1 MPQNGFPRTSR
12 LLKHAEFDQVYKH
25 GKRHFSSSMTFF
37 YQLYTAERP
46 GARVGFTVSRAMGQA
61 VTRNRMKRRM
71 RDAVRHHLAELN
83 QRLAEKQ
90 MAAEIVINPKK
101 GLLQAEPQAVAAE
114 VAKAFGVIAGV
125 PADKDQ

>member
-1 MPQNGFPRTSR
+1 MLPQNGFPRSSR

-25 GKRHFSSSMTFF
+25 GKRHFSPSMTFF
-37 YQLYTAERP
+37 YQVYAAEKP
-46 GARVGFTVSRAMGQA
+46 GARIGFTVSRALGQA

-83 QRLAEKQ
+83 QRLTEKQ

-101 GLLQAEPQAVAAE
+101 GLLQAEPKAVQAE
-114 VAKAFGVIAGV
+114 VAKAFTVIAG
-125 PADKDQ
+125 AKA